1 MIDQLSITN
10 STTRNELIAYVTG
23 LEDVIEELETKIQD
37 QKSEIENL
45 TFAPQQLERLTEAAD
60 LMAEL
65 GRIHNTPHAKYR
77 WISGN

>member
-1 MIDQLSITN
+1 MIDQLSITD
-10 STTRNELIAYVTG
+10 STTRSELIAYTTG
-23 LEDVIEELETKIQD
+23 LEDEIKELEAKIKD

-45 TFAPQQLERLTEAAD
+45 ALAPQQLERLTEAAD